1 MAVYGALVTGGSFAG
16 GIRIGLLSAAVLL
29 VAAAAVAVRR
39 PGWN

>member
-16 GIRIGLLSAAVLL
+16 GIRIGLLAAAVLL
-29 VAAAAVAVRR
+29 VAAAVAVRR